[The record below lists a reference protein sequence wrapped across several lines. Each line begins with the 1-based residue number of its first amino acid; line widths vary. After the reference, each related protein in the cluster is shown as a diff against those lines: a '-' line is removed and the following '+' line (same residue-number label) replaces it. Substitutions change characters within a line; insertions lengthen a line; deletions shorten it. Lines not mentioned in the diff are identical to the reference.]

1 MGSLGNDVIPV
12 MANGDDRAAQK
23 SYWHE
28 HSAQATVEAMLL
40 DTKAADI
47 DKEERPEVDFP
58 VIKRLYI
65 GILSSP
71 SQRPFF

>member
-1 MGSLGNDVIPV
+1 MGSLGNAVIPV

-47 DKEERPEVDFP
+47 DKEERPEV
-58 VIKRLYI
+58 VNV
-65 GILSSP
+65 P
-71 SQRPFF
+71 SLTIAGCSKPCP